1 WGPRAIGD
9 HGAPVSLPKLKKS
22 YEKGTRG
29 ISWGPLLTRNQNSK
43 VLHSGLVHTKKHS
56 PDQGWTDNSWGP
68 QAIGDHGAPVSL
80 PKLKKAYEKGTRGI
94 SWGPLL
100 TPGPQ
105 AVPEFPNGQFPWS
118 RCIPDAF

>member
-1 WGPRAIGD
+1 
-9 HGAPVSLPKLKKS
+9 GAPVSLPKLKKA

-29 ISWGPLLTRNQNSK
+29 ISWGPLL
-43 VLHSGLVHTKKHS
+43 
-56 PDQGWTDNSWGP
+56 NSWGP
-68 QAIGDHGAPVSL
+68 RAIGDHGAPVSL

-105 AVPEFPNGQFPWS
+105 ALPEFPNGQSAPAS
-118 RCIPDAF
+118 I